1 MSKLLLSTLEWPEM
15 SSIDTEVTA
24 LERLLRRAKEANRAA
39 LIGYIPAGFPTIAG
53 CKDAIDVLIAAGF
66 DAVEIGYPYSDP
78 VMDGPIIQ
86 EAADIAL
93 RNGVKAKDVL
103 STLNH
108 ASNQGAAAV
117 VMTYWNP
124 IEQFG
129 AEAFAQAIA
138 AAGGSGVITPD
149 LSYEQA
155 HPWKQNADQAGINTI
170 FVVAP
175 STTEERL
182 KKVTG
187 ISSGFIYAASL
198 MGVTGTRAAVSNSA
212 RELVARIREV
222 TDLPVAVGLGVS
234 TPEQAREVAEYAD
247 GVIIGS
253 ALIKELL
260 GVESTKGLKN
270 LRALAESLV
279 AATKGAR

>member
-1 MSKLLLSTLEWPEM
+1 MSTTTQTPLEK
-15 SSIDTEVTA
+15 V
-24 LERLLRRAKEANRAA
+24 LAKAESENRAA
-39 LIGYIPAGFPTIAG
+39 LIGYLPAGFPTVAG
-53 CKDAIDVLIAAGF
+53 CKAAIDVLVEVGF
-66 DAVEIGYPYSDP
+66 DAIEIGYPYSDP
-78 VMDGPIIQ
+78 VIDGPIIQ
-86 EAADIAL
+86 EAADMAL
-93 RNGVKAKDVL
+93 RNGVKAKDVIA
-103 STLNH
+103 TLAH
-108 ASNQGAAAV
+108 AHERAVAAV

-124 IEQFG
+124 IEQYG
-129 AEAFAQAIA
+129 ADAFARAIA
-138 AAGGSGVITPD
+138 ESGGSGVITPD

-155 HPWKQNADQAGINTI
+155 QPWKESANDAGINTI

-198 MGVTGTRAAVSNSA
+198 MGVTGTRTAISNSA
-212 RELVARIREV
+212 KDLVARIRNV

-234 TPEQAREVAEYAD
+234 TPDQAREVATYAD

-260 GVESTKGLKN
+260 GKDLHEGLAN
-270 LRALAESLV
+270 LKKLATSLV
-279 AATKGAR
+279 DATKGAR

>member
-1 MSKLLLSTLEWPEM
+1 MKTSEKPTSLDLILEN
-15 SSIDTEVTA
+15 A
-24 LERLLRRAKEANRAA
+24 RRENRAA
-39 LIGYIPAGFPTIAG
+39 LIGYIPAGFPTVEG
-53 CKDAIDVLIAAGF
+53 CNAAIDVLIEAGF

-78 VMDGPIIQ
+78 VMDGPVIQ

-103 STLNH
+103 ATLNH
-108 ASNQGAAAV
+108 ATSRGVAAV

-129 AEAFAQAIA
+129 SDKFAQAIA
-138 AAGGSGVITPD
+138 DAGGSGVITPD
-149 LSYEQA
+149 LSFEQA
-155 HPWKQNADQAGINTI
+155 GPWKSSATNAGINTI

-175 STTEERL
+175 STTNERL
-182 KKVTG
+182 AKVAG
-187 ISSGFIYAASL
+187 ITSGFIYAASL
-198 MGVTGTRAAVSNSA
+198 MGVTGTRTAISNSA
-212 RELVARIREV
+212 QELVARIRQV

-234 TPEQAREVAEYAD
+234 TPEQAKEVASYAD

-260 GVESTKGLKN
+260 GKDLNSGLAN
-270 LRALAESLV
+270 LKKLAQSL
-279 AATKGAR
+279 ASATRSADRSGR